1 MSQPIT
7 NAIPSGHIG
16 NISPEQDYA
25 LKQMWASFFA
35 LDGTS
40 EPGKTATGAPV
51 DLTEAKKHVADLG
64 GFVKFHETFWR
75 TPLSGPPD
83 WTMLR
88 FLRARKWD
96 VAAALGML
104 ACMIA
109 WRVELTV
116 DEIVEAGEEG
126 LNRHLPGFDLQM
138 RSGKAYLHGTDAQ
151 GRIVIYIHVQIHN
164 SRQQTFEALRTFTIF
179 SVETGGLFLAPPTN
193 QACLVFDLTNFG
205 LSNMDWAFIKFL
217 VKAFEAYYPE
227 TLGVLAIHK
236 APWVFSTIWG
246 AIRSLLDPVVASK
259 VVFTKNEKQ
268 LKQVINAEQLPKSQS
283 SSITNILFQ
292 SLRASSSSALRPS
305 HYPFR
310 VPVYSPSQFLP
321 PPFLSSFFSYLFLSL
336 YQPLSVFSL
345 PFLTKLSSTAMGGD
359 EDWAWKYTDC
369 VPDENARMHD
379 PVQHAAHLAI
389 RAARRDAFEVAT
401 RAWITSPSPATAH
414 ARDQAVLEYRIAS
427 IEADPFIRPRTVY
440 HKHGNLLEDGTAR
453 WSYKGGAGDQV
464 FGVPVET
471 LRGMLKIGE
480 GEGAVPETDG
490 DGDVVPAVD
499 GDVQEKVVV
508 YGNGSRDGVHEIGN
522 GLEEKMGAL
531 DVNTATQAVTA

>member
-1 MSQPIT
+1 MAQPIT
-7 NAIPSGHIG
+7 NTIPSGHIG
-16 NISPEQDYA
+16 NISPEQDDT

-64 GFVKFHETFWR
+64 GFEKFHETFWR
-75 TPLSGPPD
+75 TPFSGPPD
-83 WTMLR
+83 STMLR

-96 VAAALGML
+96 VTAALGML

-109 WRVELTV
+109 WRVELAV

-126 LNRHLPGFDLQM
+126 LNRDLPGFDLQM
-138 RSGKAYLHGTDAQ
+138 RSGKSYLHGTDAQ

-164 SRQQTFEALRTFTIF
+164 SRQQTFEALRAFTIF
-179 SVETGGLFLAPPTN
+179 SVETGRLFLAPPTN

-246 AIRSLLDPVVASK
+246 AIRSLLDPVVADK
-259 VVFTKNEKQ
+259 VVFTKNEKE
-268 LKQVINAEQLPKSQS
+268 LKQVINAEHLPKG
-283 SSITNILFQ
+283 
-292 SLRASSSSALRPS
+292 
-305 HYPFR
+305 
-310 VPVYSPSQFLP
+310 
-321 PPFLSSFFSYLFLSL
+321 
-336 YQPLSVFSL
+336 
-345 PFLTKLSSTAMGGD
+345 MGGD
-359 EDWAWKYTDC
+359 EDWTWEYTDC
-369 VPDENARMHD
+369 VPDENARVHD
-379 PVQHAAHLAI
+379 PVQRAAHLAI
-389 RAARRDAFEVAT
+389 RATLRDAFEVAT

-414 ARDQAVLEYRIAS
+414 ARDQAVLAYRIAS

-440 HKHGNLLEDGTAR
+440 HRHGNLLENGTAR
-453 WSYKGGAGDQV
+453 WSYKGGAGDQES
-464 FGVPVET
+464 GVPVET
-471 LRGMLKIGE
+471 LRGLLKMGE

-490 DGDVVPAVD
+490 DVVPAVD
-499 GDVQEKVVV
+499 GEVQEKVVV
-508 YGNGSRDGVHEIGN
+508 YGNEDRNGVHEIGN

-531 DVNTATQAVTA
+531 DVNTTTQAVAA